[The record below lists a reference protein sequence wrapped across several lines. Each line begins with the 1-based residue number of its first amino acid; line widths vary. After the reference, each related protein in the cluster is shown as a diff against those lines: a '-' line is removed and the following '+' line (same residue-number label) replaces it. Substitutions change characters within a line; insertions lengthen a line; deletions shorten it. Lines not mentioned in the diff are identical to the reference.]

1 VRLKSL
7 STALLAFTTS
17 TQAADFDIDNL
28 SYDLNSGYDHQSS
41 SLNINTSINP
51 FYLSSNDNIE
61 TNPEV
66 EQPLS
71 LYLQVQPEKDWQ
83 YLKEQTYIILGL
95 SVATVGLMT
104 LLPESITKW
113 DAEARDMSKLGKKW
127 VDNVSQGPVWDRDE
141 HFLNYTSCTLI
152 SVAFTTPLPD
162 TLDSMSLSRTST
174 R

>member
-1 VRLKSL
+1 MRLKSL

-28 SYDLNSGYDHQSS
+28 SYDLNSGYDHQSY
-41 SLNINTSINP
+41 SLNIDTSINP
-51 FYLSSNDNIE
+51 FYLSFNDNIE

-66 EQPLS
+66 EQPLP

-83 YLKEQTYIILGL
+83 YLKEQTYTILGL

-127 VDNVSQGPVWDRDE
+127 VDNVSQG
-141 HFLNYTSCTLI
+141 LSGTATNISLTTSCTLI
-152 SVAFTTPLPD
+152 SVVFTTPLPD